1 MRRGS
6 GPGKQSD
13 YLSSPLLAPH
23 SFKRLALWCC
33 VHDLLTLLV
42 QPGIET
48 HSFDAEGWYAALGHS
63 AFISSSQGAVSS
75 PSDAR
80 SCT

>member
-1 MRRGS
+1 
-6 GPGKQSD
+6 
-13 YLSSPLLAPH
+13 
-23 SFKRLALWCC
+23 
-33 VHDLLTLLV
+33 
-42 QPGIET
+42 
-48 HSFDAEGWYAALGHS
+48 LGHS